1 MSLERCDNR
10 AFVWR
15 HEVKFTLLVLTLLL
29 AAGRAEAQGEAWRV
43 RLESSGYLYARCWM
57 EIGQFGSVGTA
68 RLWCV
73 PNGSGSRVAG
83 ERQLSASELASMKT
97 LVESSDFYGGGHTG
111 LGQQIEDADF
121 ETLVVRCCTRQEWIS
136 IVVSGNRT
144 FEQPGSRRELLQ
156 QLHKLLVEFRGH

>member
-73 PNGSGSRVAG
+73 PHGSGSRVAG
-83 ERQLSASELASMKT
+83 ERQLSASE
-97 LVESSDFYGGGHTG
+97 
-111 LGQQIEDADF
+111 
-121 ETLVVRCCTRQEWIS
+121 
-136 IVVSGNRT
+136 
-144 FEQPGSRRELLQ
+144 
-156 QLHKLLVEFRGH
+156 